1 MNSTLDVI
9 KKILDT
15 QMQMP
20 AGRVFAY
27 NSNVDLPKDSDLF
40 IPLFYTERKPFA
52 NNSRMVSTASG
63 VEEHQTSN
71 IIEDV
76 IISLMS
82 RDTSA
87 RDRVQDVFMALRSY
101 YSQDLQAKN
110 KLHISTIGE
119 AYDKSFLEA
128 TSMLNRF
135 DIKIRIFKSYEKIN
149 NIDYYDKFSFEVW
162 TESQGGD
169 VKKDYFEYPMST

>member
-1 MNSTLDVI
+1 MNSTLDIV
-9 KKILDT
+9 KQILDT

-40 IPLFYTERKPFA
+40 IPLFYTERRPIA
-52 NNSRMVSTASG
+52 NNTRMLSTTKG

-71 IIEDV
+71 IVEDV

-128 TSMLNRF
+128 TSMFNRF
-135 DIKIRIFKSYEKIN
+135 DIKIRVFRSYEKIN
-149 NIDYYDKFSFEVW
+149 SIDYYDKFDFEVW
-162 TESQGGD
+162 TESQSGE
-169 VKKDYFEYPMST
+169 VKKDYFEYQMST

>member
-9 KKILDT
+9 QQILVK
-15 QMQMP
+15 QMNIP
-20 AGRVFAY
+20 ASRVFAY
-27 NSNVDLPKDSDLF
+27 NSNIELPKDTDLF
-40 IPLFYTERKPFA
+40 IPLFYTERRPIS
-52 NNSRMVSTASG
+52 NNAKMVSTEAG
-63 VEEHQTSN
+63 IEEHQNTN
-71 IIEDV
+71 MVEDV

-82 RDTSA
+82 VDTSA

-119 AYDKSFLEA
+119 AYDKSFLEE

-135 DIKIRIFKSYEKIN
+135 DIKIRIFRAYEKIN
-149 NIDYYDKFSFEVW
+149 IVDYYDKFRFETW
-162 TESQGGD
+162 TETQGGNISKSSFNIPEG
-169 VKKDYFEYPMST
+169 V